1 VRTLYGTIPKF
12 QISIIDEQAA
22 PKVETGKWL
31 KIKAM
36 LQSILDALYHQPKQ
50 GLWFGGNTFTKDTSP
65 SMAIIQ
71 RCT

>member
-1 VRTLYGTIPKF
+1 MGQFLTF
-12 QISIIDEQAA
+12 QISLLYEQVA
-22 PKVETGKWL
+22 PKVETGKRL

>member
-1 VRTLYGTIPKF
+1 MGQFLTF
-12 QISIIDEQAA
+12 QISLLYEQAA

-36 LQSILDALYHQPKQ
+36 LPGILDALYDQPKQ
-50 GLWFGGNTFTKDTSP
+50 GLWFGGNTFTKVTSP